1 MKRACRLNVRE
12 SEVEMEFIKFL
23 ALTLILLFALI
34 TWACCMA
41 AATADEHAEE
51 LYRDYLEHKQRKER
65 SNNGIDE
72 EED

>member
-1 MKRACRLNVRE
+1 MGE
-12 SEVEMEFIKFL
+12 SEIDMLKVLLMIVI
-23 ALTLILLFALI
+23 LIFGVFA
-34 TWACCMA
+34 WACCMA